1 VTAVNFEFG
10 ARQRLSATW
19 AWSWDSAYHADVM
32 WQIANLTRF
41 SNFWYKEKRV
51 VTIDIMDV
59 HNREVGKFSQE
70 FCDFCHAGRE
80 TSAIKLY

>member
-1 VTAVNFEFG
+1 
-10 ARQRLSATW
+10 
-19 AWSWDSAYHADVM
+19 M
-32 WQIANLTRF
+32 
-41 SNFWYKEKRV
+41 

-59 HNREVGKFSQE
+59 YNREVGKFSQE